1 MKKLIASLALATAV
15 LTPTMA
21 SASTDYT
28 VKSGDT
34 LSEISRDNGVT
45 LANLRKANNKYDDL
59 ILVGQHLT
67 IPDGSTSTVSAQAT
81 PQTVQASAGVTASEK
96 DLLARLVHAE
106 AQGEPYAGKVAVA
119 TVVLNRVDSG
129 QFPNTINGVIYQ
141 AGQFSPV
148 SNGTIN
154 NTPSADERQAVEEA
168 IAFRGKGAGSLFFYN
183 PAVAKSSYLA
193 SKTVTI
199 VIGNHTFLK

>member
-15 LTPTMA
+15 LTPTVA

-67 IPDGSTSTVSAQAT
+67 IPDGSTSTTAPTTAT
-81 PQTVQASAGVTASEK
+81 QASAGISASDK
-96 DLLARLVHAE
+96 DLMARLVHAE

-129 QFPNTINGVIYQ
+129 QFPNTVSGVINQ
-141 AGQFSPV
+141 SGQFSPV
-148 SNGTIN
+148 ANGTIN
-154 NTPSADERQAVEEA
+154 NTPSADERQAVEDA

-183 PAVAKSSYLA
+183 PAKATSAYLA

>member
-15 LTPTMA
+15 LTPTVA

-67 IPDGSTSTVSAQAT
+67 IPDGSTSPTAT
-81 PQTVQASAGVTASEK
+81 ATATTTASAGISASDK
-96 DLLARLVHAE
+96 DLMARLVHAE

-129 QFPNTINGVIYQ
+129 QFPSTVSGVINQ
-141 AGQFSPV
+141 SGQFSPV
-148 SNGTIN
+148 ANGTIN
-154 NTPSADERQAVEEA
+154 NTPSADERKAVEDA

-183 PAVAKSSYLA
+183 PAKAKSAYLA

>member
-1 MKKLIASLALATAV
+1 V
-15 LTPTMA
+15 A

-67 IPDGSTSTVSAQAT
+67 IPDGSTSPTAT
-81 PQTVQASAGVTASEK
+81 ATATTTATQASAGISASDK
-96 DLLARLVHAE
+96 GLMARLVHAE

-129 QFPNTINGVIYQ
+129 QFPNTVSGVINQ
-141 AGQFSPV
+141 SGQFSPV
-148 SNGTIN
+148 ANGTIN
-154 NTPSADERQAVEEA
+154 NTPSADERQAVEDA

-183 PAVAKSSYLA
+183 PAKAKSAYLA